1 MGGRLRSVSQGKRMV
16 GLPVAFAAP
25 LLLGLSWVVA
35 GDAGLAEVAR
45 EMLFRSGG
53 AVGKPNVVTIR
64 NLVGT
69 SHCSSSVSIR
79 T

>member
-1 MGGRLRSVSQGKRMV
+1 MSISQASRTF
-16 GLPVAFAAP
+16 GLPVAFATP

-35 GDAGLAEVAR
+35 RDAGFAEVAR